1 MRNSNFFHDR
11 RPGKRWRSKWAVA
24 AFALVYFAA
33 AAYAIDPHRMIS
45 QYSRDRWG
53 DRSGFPGGSVSAIA
67 QTDDGYLWI
76 GTEKGLIRFDG
87 LNFRAFPQAT
97 PESFPIGPV
106 QGLVADAASNLWIL
120 LQSTRILRFHDGK
133 FELGRDEAEFGIT
146 AIARRSNGRVLF
158 SSLAYGTL
166 TYNGQRFEILASPG
180 GEQSAS
186 NAAAIAAGNDEL
198 SSRFA
203 WATGVAVHRVAEPN
217 SSVVSMA
224 ETADGKL
231 WLGTGDRGLFYMTD
245 GLVTAVGKGAHVR
258 KVTCL
263 LPMENGELW
272 IGTDK
277 GVMQWN
283 GTKLTQTGVPSAL
296 RHVPAR
302 VMIRDRDSNI
312 WVGTAGGL
320 IRVNGDEVSFDKDS
334 RAEPVTALFEDR
346 EGDLWVGRPSSIERL
361 RDSAFVTY
369 SVASAHTESSGP
381 VYVDPQGRIWFA
393 PFDGGLRWLKAEKTG
408 SVSNDR
414 LSQDVVYSI
423 AGSKNELWIGRQR
436 GGLTHLLY
444 GPGSVTTKTYT
455 QADGLAQNSVYA
467 VHESRDGAVWA
478 GTLSAGVSEFR
489 NGHFTTYTT
498 ANGLASNTISS
509 IAEGDDGT
517 IWFGT
522 PKGLSGLAKGGWR
535 TFTTATG
542 LPSDD
547 VNCLLQ
553 DSSGVLWIG
562 TADGL
567 AFLSAGSIH
576 VPRGSL
582 DWLREPMFG
591 IAEDRGGW
599 LWIATASRIL
609 QVKRS
614 SLISDLLPDSDARE
628 YGLDDGLH
636 GTEGVK
642 RHRSV
647 VEDPQGYVWFS
658 TNRGLSVVNPSRAT
672 VNPAPALIH
681 MEAVLADG
689 TPLDFR
695 EPIRVSTRRQRTTFR
710 FAGLS
715 LARAGRVRY
724 RYRLEGFDK
733 SWSEPTATP
742 EASYA
747 NLPAGSYRFRVIA
760 SNSDGLWNGSEAAV
774 PFEVAPTLW
783 QTWWFR
789 LALVLCVGLAALAA
803 YRLRM
808 HELTRVLNVRF
819 EERLAE
825 RTRIAQDLHDTLLQG
840 VLSASMQLHVAMDQL
855 PDHSPARKTMTR
867 VLEIMSQ
874 VVDEG
879 RNTLRGLRSPAKNA
893 HDLKNSFSRIPQEL
907 GALEGIDFRVVVEGP
922 STPLR
927 PAIRDDIYSIGRE
940 ALVNAFRHSRAN
952 KIEME
957 LEYAADHLRVLV
969 RDDGCGI
976 DPQVLRF
983 GRDGHWG
990 MPGMRERAERIGGKL
1005 TVWSRSG
1012 GGTEVDLRIPGAIAF
1027 ESRPATAASKWL
1039 RRFRRN
1045 GDAA

>member
-1 MRNSNFFHDR
+1 LRNSNIFLDR
-11 RPGKRWRSKWAVA
+11 RPEKRWLSKWAVA

-33 AAYAIDPHRMIS
+33 AAYAVDPHRMIS

-67 QTDDGYLWI
+67 QTADGYLWI

-87 LNFRAFPQAT
+87 LNFRTFPQAT

-120 LQSTRILRFHDGK
+120 LQSTKILRFHDGK

-146 AIARRSNGRVLF
+146 AIGRRSNGSVLF

-166 TYNGQRFEILASPG
+166 TYNGHGFEILASPG
-180 GEQSAS
+180 GEQPAS
-186 NAAAIAAGNDEL
+186 SAAAIAAGNDEL

-203 WATGVAVHRVAEPN
+203 WATSVAAHRVAEPN

-224 ETADGKL
+224 ETTDGKL
-231 WLGTGDRGLFYMTD
+231 WLGTGDRGLFYMTG

-272 IGTDK
+272 VGTDK

-283 GTKLTQTGVPSAL
+283 GTQLTQTEVPSAL
-296 RHVPAR
+296 RRVPVR

-312 WVGTAGGL
+312 WVGTAQRL
-320 IRVNGDEVSFDKDS
+320 IRVSGNEVSFDEDS
-334 RAEPVTALFEDR
+334 RAEPVTTLFEDR
-346 EGDLWVGRPSSIERL
+346 EGNLWVGRPSSIERL

-369 SVASAHTESSGP
+369 SVATAQSESSGP
-381 VYVDPQGRIWFA
+381 VYVDPQGRAWFA
-393 PFDGGLRWLKAEKTG
+393 PFDGGLHWLKAEKTG
-408 SVSNDR
+408 SVSNDG

-436 GGLTHLLY
+436 GGLTHVLY

-455 QADGLAQNSVYA
+455 PADGLAESSVYA

-535 TFTTATG
+535 TFTTAAG

-553 DSSGVLWIG
+553 DSTGVLWIG

-567 AFLSAGSIH
+567 AFLSKGSIH
-576 VPRGSL
+576 VPHGAP

-591 IAEDRGGW
+591 VAEDRGGW

-614 SLISDLLPDSDARE
+614 SLIIDSLRDADVRE

-647 VEDPQGYVWFS
+647 VEGPKGYVWFS

-681 MEAVLADG
+681 IEAVLADG
-689 TPLDFR
+689 APLDFR
-695 EPIRVSTRRQRTTFR
+695 GPIRVSTRQQRTTFR
-710 FAGLS
+710 FVGLS

-724 RYRLEGFDK
+724 RYWLEGFDK
-733 SWSEPTATP
+733 RWSEPTATA

-774 PFEVAPTLW
+774 PFEVAPTVW

-789 LALVLCVGLAALAA
+789 LALVLCVALAALAA

-855 PDHSPARKTMTR
+855 PDHAPARKTMTR

-879 RNTLRGLRSPAKNA
+879 RNTLRGLRSPVKNA
-893 HDLKNSFSRIPQEL
+893 HDLKSSFSRIPQEL
-907 GALEGIDFRVVVEGP
+907 GALESIDFRVVVDGP

-927 PAIRDDIYSIGRE
+927 PAIRDDIYGIGRE

-990 MPGMRERAERIGGKL
+990 MSGMRERAERIGGKL

-1045 GDAA
+1045 GHAA